1 MVQRVSLALQGFKG
15 AMLLIQSLVDFM
27 EFMLSEN
34 VTIRYHSMAMFVSE
48 EIQYSKSITNIRQM
62 CS

>member
-27 EFMLSEN
+27 EYILSEN
-34 VTIRYHSMAMFVSE
+34 VTIRYHSMAMFVSK

-62 CS
+62 CC